1 MIRSTFRCSIGVAYV
16 SFFSIQ
22 HFSNVTQVMKVP
34 AIKSVP
40 PLGLHG
46 SSTFTTD
53 HSLYSSG
60 RHSKSISIHGFPS
73 SFAFAGL
80 YPLFPTCINGHM
92 FNMRTQS
99 TCMILQ
105 CWAWLQSVI
114 CLTRLCQTQKLTRK
128 LELHSCVNLGFN
140 LNLNLSII

>member
-1 MIRSTFRCSIGVAYV
+1 
-16 SFFSIQ
+16 
-22 HFSNVTQVMKVP
+22 MKVP

-105 CWAWLQSVI
+105 CWARLQSVI
-114 CLTRLCQTQKLTRK
+114 CFDAIVSNAKINKKIRTTQLCKSR
-128 LELHSCVNLGFN
+128 
-140 LNLNLSII
+140 I